1 MQLSEDFLNFK
12 KREAAI
18 MTVAAS
24 ALAEV
29 QDDLSRCDA
38 LFSLLASMHEKK

>member
-1 MQLSEDFLNFK
+1 MQLIEDFLNFK

-29 QDDLSRCDA
+29 QDDLCRCDA
-38 LFSLLASMHEKK
+38 LLSLLDSIG

>member
-1 MQLSEDFLNFK
+1 MQSIEDSLSFK

-18 MTVAAS
+18 MSVAAS

-29 QDDLSRCDA
+29 QDDLGRCDA
-38 LFSLLASMHEKK
+38 LLSLLASMCEKK